1 MLNLGCGHGHIATA
15 LSKSGWQVT
24 SADDSEEAIKITK
37 LRLSK
42 NRLTQKLTTLTS
54 NTLPFDTE
62 SFDGAVIVNFLE
74 FRNDGLL
81 LMKEISRILKPSG
94 KAVFITVDWGSP
106 WSISLIREVIRPGSR
121 NKKFFPL
128 SDEYFKFL
136 TDATA
141 LKIEKMFGS
150 VKYLPFQ
157 FGEKPLPWYKTN
169 ITISFCSKLVPLM
182 IVPLKISNKRQ
193 KSDPQN
199 MKHPQWYRIKVLE
212 DNYIWLIEDK
222 DTNTTIVVDPTLSEP
237 VVEHL
242 EKNDSETN
250 PYPHH
255 SPSLGSYQGV
265 NELKSKYN
273 PIIIGAKKDSEDYQ
287 ALMCLLWRVI

>member
-1 MLNLGCGHGHIATA
+1 MLNLGCGHGHIAAT

-54 NTLPFDTE
+54 STLPFDTE

-121 NKKFFPL
+121 NEKFFPI

-157 FGEKPLPWYKTN
+157 FGKKPLPWYKTN
-169 ITISFCSKLVPLM
+169 ITISFCSKVSSPYD
-182 IVPLKISNKRQ
+182 ITFENK
-193 KSDPQN
+193 
-199 MKHPQWYRIKVLE
+199 
-212 DNYIWLIEDK
+212 
-222 DTNTTIVVDPTLSEP
+222 
-237 VVEHL
+237 
-242 EKNDSETN
+242 
-250 PYPHH
+250 
-255 SPSLGSYQGV
+255 
-265 NELKSKYN
+265 
-273 PIIIGAKKDSEDYQ
+273 
-287 ALMCLLWRVI
+287 